1 MILADFVTKR
11 LRFLGLMPYEFSR
24 KVGLSVGNVVEIV
37 SGRKIHVTTRA
48 AERFCRVLGCDM
60 ELFITNNW
68 IRDRKKPVG
77 KPLSEVFSD
86 YSDEECGK
94 LRENVLF
101 PGMEV

>member
-1 MILADFVTKR
+1 
-11 LRFLGLMPYEFSR
+11 
-24 KVGLSVGNVVEIV
+24 
-37 SGRKIHVTTRA
+37 
-48 AERFCRVLGCDM
+48 M

-77 KPLSEVFSD
+77 KSLSEVFSD

-94 LRENVLF
+94 LHENVLF